1 MGEVIPCMA
10 DLIFAIRNLRKTPGF
25 ALVAIITLALGVGAN
40 TAIFSVVKA
49 VLLNQI
55 PYRDPDRLVAI
66 AEADPDTPRPIT
78 VDFTTTHDWR
88 ERSRSFESMSLYHA
102 VTLAFVEGRE
112 PDLLNGM
119 RVNYDFFSTLGVKM
133 AAGREF
139 SPEEDHSSSRFELIL
154 SHALWERKFGADPNV
169 LGRVVRLNESSFT
182 VVGILPSN
190 FPTLIGGDNMQIFMP
205 LGYDLGGDSSC
216 RGCQHLRLI
225 ARMKPGI
232 SAAQASAE
240 LNTIMAQIK
249 GKHPSSYSPDAAVRV
264 TPLRDQILGRV
275 NTALWILLASV
286 GFVLLIAC
294 VNVANLMLARASGRA
309 KEIALRVALGAG
321 RGRIVRQLL
330 TESMLLAVAGGM
342 AGIALAWLGTAAF
355 VKFGPKEIPRLDEI
369 HIDATVLLFSLA
381 ASLFTGVLFGLAPA
395 LRASRVDLGAAMKG
409 LGKSTEGRSRLGMRN
424 VLISAEFALAFVLV
438 AGAGLLAKS
447 FTRLMNVD
455 PGYDPHHVL
464 TLGAYVYGSRYQK
477 PEVEIALYDQVMTTL
492 RATGVESAAMVSTLP
507 LNGFDRRGIHIQ
519 DRPRANESE
528 GPSADTYSI
537 TPDYFR
543 VMRIPLKRGRTFTS
557 QDRGGAPLTAIVS
570 ESFARALWPNEDAVG
585 KFIQLGGRDDKKPWA
600 AIVGIVGDIHQYG
613 LDRAPGMEAYL
624 PLAQNTNFGYN
635 MVIRTIADPQEIER
649 VVRAAFAAAD
659 KTQPV
664 YNVEPLEFYL
674 RSTLAER
681 TFTLALLAIFGVLAL
696 ALASVGIYGVISYAV
711 SLRTREFGIRMALG
725 ARKRDVLGMILRQS
739 LTLTATGLIVGFT
752 ASLALT
758 RLLASLLFEVS
769 PMDLA
774 TSVAVTALLATV
786 AIAAS
791 YIPARRATGVDPT
804 VALRQE

>member
-1 MGEVIPCMA
+1 MA

-133 AAGREF
+133 AAGREI

-330 TESMLLAVAGGM
+330 TESMLLAVAGGV
-342 AGIALAWLGTAAF
+342 AGIVLAWL
-355 VKFGPKEIPRLDEI
+355 
-369 HIDATVLLFSLA
+369 
-381 ASLFTGVLFGLAPA
+381 
-395 LRASRVDLGAAMKG
+395 
-409 LGKSTEGRSRLGMRN
+409 
-424 VLISAEFALAFVLV
+424 
-438 AGAGLLAKS
+438 
-447 FTRLMNVD
+447 
-455 PGYDPHHVL
+455 
-464 TLGAYVYGSRYQK
+464 
-477 PEVEIALYDQVMTTL
+477 
-492 RATGVESAAMVSTLP
+492 
-507 LNGFDRRGIHIQ
+507 
-519 DRPRANESE
+519 
-528 GPSADTYSI
+528 
-537 TPDYFR
+537 
-543 VMRIPLKRGRTFTS
+543 
-557 QDRGGAPLTAIVS
+557 
-570 ESFARALWPNEDAVG
+570 
-585 KFIQLGGRDDKKPWA
+585 
-600 AIVGIVGDIHQYG
+600 
-613 LDRAPGMEAYL
+613 
-624 PLAQNTNFGYN
+624 
-635 MVIRTIADPQEIER
+635 
-649 VVRAAFAAAD
+649 
-659 KTQPV
+659 
-664 YNVEPLEFYL
+664 
-674 RSTLAER
+674 
-681 TFTLALLAIFGVLAL
+681 
-696 ALASVGIYGVISYAV
+696 
-711 SLRTREFGIRMALG
+711 
-725 ARKRDVLGMILRQS
+725 
-739 LTLTATGLIVGFT
+739 
-752 ASLALT
+752 
-758 RLLASLLFEVS
+758 
-769 PMDLA
+769 
-774 TSVAVTALLATV
+774 
-786 AIAAS
+786 
-791 YIPARRATGVDPT
+791 
-804 VALRQE
+804 

>member
-1 MGEVIPCMA
+1 MA
-10 DLIFAIRNLRKTPGF
+10 DLIFAVRNLRKTPGF
-25 ALVAIITLALGVGAN
+25 TLVAIVTLALGVGAN
-40 TAIFSVVKA
+40 TSIFSVVKA

-66 AEADPDTPRPIT
+66 AEADPDTPRPTT

-112 PDLLNGM
+112 PELLNGM
-119 RVNYDFFSTLGVKM
+119 RVNYDFFDTLGIKM
-133 AAGREF
+133 AAGRAF
-139 SPEEDHSSSRFELIL
+139 LPEEDRSNSRFELIL
-154 SHALWERKFGADPNV
+154 SHALWERKFGADPTI
-169 LGRVVRLNESSFT
+169 LGRVLRLNESSFT
-182 VVGILPSN
+182 VVGVLPSN
-190 FPTLIGGDNMQIFMP
+190 FPTLIGGDNVQIFMP

-249 GKHPSSYSPDAAVRV
+249 GEHPSSYSPEAGVRV
-264 TPLRDQILGRV
+264 TPLSDQLLGSV
-275 NTALWILLASV
+275 NTALWMLLASV

-294 VNVANLMLARASGRA
+294 VNVANLLLARASGRA

-330 TESMLLAVAGGM
+330 TESMLLAIAGGA

-355 VKFGPKEIPRLDEI
+355 VKFGPKEIPRINEI
-369 HIDATVLLFSLA
+369 HIDTIVLLFSLA
-381 ASLFTGVLFGLAPA
+381 ASLITGVLFGLAPA
-395 LRASRVDLGAAMKG
+395 LRASRVDLGDAIKG

-424 VLISAEFALAFVLV
+424 VLITAELALAFVLV

-455 PGYDPHHVL
+455 PGYDPYHVL
-464 TLGAYVYGSRYQK
+464 TLGAYVYGSRYQGK
-477 PEVEIALYDQVMTTL
+477 PEAEIALYDQVMAAL
-492 RATGVESAAMVSTLP
+492 RATPGVESAAMVSTLP

-519 DRPRANESE
+519 DRPRPNESE

-537 TPDYFR
+537 TPDYFH

-557 QDRGGAPLTAIVS
+557 QDRGGAPLAAIVS
-570 ESFARALWPNEDAVG
+570 ESFARTLWPNEDAIG

-613 LDRAPGMEAYL
+613 LDRAPGMEAYI
-624 PLAQNTNFGYN
+624 PLAQDNNFSYN
-635 MVIRTIADPQEIER
+635 MVIRATADPQQIER

-681 TFTLALLAIFGVLAL
+681 TFTLALLGMFGVLAL

-739 LTLTATGLIVGFT
+739 LALTATGLIVGFA
-752 ASLALT
+752 ASLAPT

-769 PMDLA
+769 PTDLA
-774 TSVAVTALLATV
+774 TSAAVTALLAAV

-791 YIPARRATGVDPT
+791 LIPARRAMAVDPT
-804 VALRQE
+804 AALRDE

>member
-1 MGEVIPCMA
+1 MA
-10 DLIFAIRNLRKTPGF
+10 DLIFAVRNLRKTPGF
-25 ALVAIITLALGVGAN
+25 TLVAIVTLALGVGAN
-40 TAIFSVVKA
+40 TSIFSVVKA

-66 AEADPDTPRPIT
+66 AEADPETPRPIT
-78 VDFTTTHDWR
+78 VDFTTTYDWR
-88 ERSRSFESMSLYHA
+88 ERSRSFESMSLYHV
-102 VTLAFVEGRE
+102 VTLALVEGRE

-133 AAGREF
+133 AAGRAF

-182 VVGILPSN
+182 IVGILPSN
-190 FPTLIGGDNMQIFMP
+190 FPTLIGGDDVQIFMP
-205 LGYDLGGDSSC
+205 LGYDLSGDSSC

-249 GKHPSSYSPDAAVRV
+249 GEHPSSYSLAAAVRV
-264 TPLRDQILGRV
+264 TPLRDQLLGNV

-286 GFVLLIAC
+286 EFVLLIAC
-294 VNVANLMLARASGRA
+294 VNVANLLLARASGRA

-330 TESMLLAVAGGM
+330 TESMLLAVAGGT
-342 AGIALAWLGTAAF
+342 AGVALAWLGTAAF
-355 VKFGPKEIPRLDEI
+355 VKFGPKEIPRLNEI
-369 HIDATVLLFSLA
+369 HIDTIVLLFSLA
-381 ASLFTGVLFGLAPA
+381 ASLITGVLFGLAPA
-395 LRASRVDLGAAMKG
+395 LRASRVDLGDAMKG

-424 VLISAEFALAFVLV
+424 VLITAEFALAFVLV

-492 RATGVESAAMVSTLP
+492 RATPGVESAAMVSTLP

-543 VMRIPLKRGRTFTS
+543 VMRIPLKRGRAFTG
-557 QDRGGAPLTAIVS
+557 QDRGGAPLTAIIS
-570 ESFARALWPNEDAVG
+570 ESCARSLWPNEDAIG

-600 AIVGIVGDIHQYG
+600 AIIGIVGDIHQYG
-613 LDRAPGMEAYL
+613 LDRSPGMEAYL
-624 PLAQNTNFGYN
+624 PLAQNTNFSYN
-635 MVIRTIADPQEIER
+635 MVIRATADPQQIER
-649 VVRAAFAAAD
+649 VVRAAFTAAD

-681 TFTLALLAIFGVLAL
+681 TFTLALLAMFGVLAL

-739 LTLTATGLIVGFT
+739 LTLTATGLIVGFA

-769 PMDLA
+769 PTDLA
-774 TSVAVTALLATV
+774 TSAAVTALLAAV
-786 AIAAS
+786 AVAAS
-791 YIPARRATGVDPT
+791 YIPARRATTVDPT

>member
-1 MGEVIPCMA
+1 MA
-10 DLIFAIRNLRKTPGF
+10 DLIFAVRNLRRTPGF
-25 ALVAIITLALGVGAN
+25 TLVAIVTLALGVGAN
-40 TAIFSVVKA
+40 TSIFSVVKA

-66 AEADPDTPRPIT
+66 AEADPDTPRPST

-133 AAGREF
+133 AAGRAF

-154 SHALWERKFGADPNV
+154 SHALWEGKFGADPDV

-182 VVGILPSN
+182 IVGILPSN
-190 FPTLIGGDNMQIFMP
+190 FPTLIGGDNVQIFMP

-249 GKHPSSYSPDAAVRV
+249 GEHPSSYSPDAAVRV

-330 TESMLLAVAGGM
+330 TESMLLAVAGGV
-342 AGIALAWLGTAAF
+342 AGVALAWLGTAAF

-381 ASLFTGVLFGLAPA
+381 ASLLTGVLFGLAPA
-395 LRASRVDLGAAMKG
+395 LRASRVDLGDAMKG

-424 VLISAEFALAFVLV
+424 VLITAEFALAFVLV

-492 RATGVESAAMVSTLP
+492 RATPGVESAAMVSTLP

-543 VMRIPLKRGRTFTS
+543 VMRIPLKRGRAFTS
-557 QDRGGAPLTAIVS
+557 QDRGGAPLTAIIS
-570 ESFARALWPNEDAVG
+570 ESFARALWPNEDAIG

-624 PLAQNTNFGYN
+624 PLAQNTNFSYN
-635 MVIRTIADPQEIER
+635 MVIRATADPQQIER

-681 TFTLALLAIFGVLAL
+681 TFTLALLAMFGALAL

-739 LTLTATGLIVGFT
+739 LTLTATGLVVGFA

-769 PMDLA
+769 PTDRA
-774 TSVAVTALLATV
+774 TSAAVTALLAAV

-791 YIPARRATGVDPT
+791 YIPARRATTVDPT